1 MTSLQCVRQTTFVLG
16 MRKDCEV
23 LIHVNIEQALAGQI
37 PVFGVVGDQSMDMQI
52 VMVELILQA
61 LLFIPDNF

>member
-1 MTSLQCVRQTTFVLG
+1 